1 MLGGFLSSSM
11 NRSSVTF
18 IGGVVRNIFQVL
30 EEGSL
35 STNGRLLP
43 QSFVGDGITGNA
55 FELHCF
61 LAMVDDGTSGVL
73 SGLDELM
80 VVNVV
85 LLCIIQF
92 SGKLNKNE
100 NTG

>member
-1 MLGGFLSSSM
+1 LS
-11 NRSSVTF
+11 
-18 IGGVVRNIFQVL
+18 I
-30 EEGSL
+30 
-35 STNGRLLP
+35 NGRLLL
-43 QSFVGDGITGNA
+43 QSFVGDSVTGNA

-61 LAMVDDGTSGVL
+61 LAMGDDETSGVL

-85 LLCIIQF
+85 LWCVIRF

>member
-1 MLGGFLSSSM
+1 M
-11 NRSSVTF
+11 NGSSVTF
-18 IGGVVRNIFQVL
+18 VGGVVRDIFQVL

-35 STNGRLLP
+35 AANGRLLP
-43 QSFVGDGITGNA
+43 QTFVGDGVTGNT

-61 LAMVDDGTSGVL
+61 LAKGNDQMSGVL

-85 LLCIIQF
+85 LLCIIHF